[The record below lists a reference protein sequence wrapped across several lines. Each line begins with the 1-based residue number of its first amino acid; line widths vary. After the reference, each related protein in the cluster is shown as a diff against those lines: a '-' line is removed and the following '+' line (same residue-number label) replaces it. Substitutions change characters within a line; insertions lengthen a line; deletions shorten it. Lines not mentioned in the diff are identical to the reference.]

1 MFMTNS
7 YGKGVRIAALGLAV
21 ATVLSLTAPAHAAK
35 GRRAKAPAPA
45 ANSGNSGMM
54 VAIDPATGKIRQ
66 PTAAE
71 SKALVAGIQEM
82 TKASIQPELK
92 QFADGTMS
100 VDLSNSFLNISM
112 AQVQPDGSIREVC
125 VDSAADA
132 SAVLTAAPAFE
143 DK

>member
-1 MFMTNS
+1 MTNS
-7 YGKGVRIAALGLAV
+7 CGKGVRIAALGLAA
-21 ATVLSLTAPAHAAK
+21 ATVLSLAAPAYAAK
-35 GRRAKAPAPA
+35 TRRAKAPAPA
-45 ANSGNSGMM
+45 VNSGMM

-82 TKASIQPELK
+82 TKASAVQPELK
-92 QFADGTMS
+92 QFSDGTMS
-100 VDLSNSFLNISM
+100 VDLSSSFLNISM

-132 SAVLTAAPAFE
+132 NAVLTAAPAFE

>member
-1 MFMTNS
+1 MTNS
-7 YGKGVRIAALGLAV
+7 YGKGVRIAALGLAA
-21 ATVLSLTAPAHAAK
+21 ATVLSLAAPAHAAK
-35 GRRAKAPAPA
+35 AKPAKAPAA
-45 ANSGNSGMM
+45 QSGLM
-54 VAIDPATGKIRQ
+54 VAIDPATGKVRQ

-82 TKASIQPELK
+82 TKASAVKPELK
-92 QFADGTMS
+92 QFSDGTMS
-100 VDLSNSFLNISM
+100 VDLSASFLNISM

-132 SAVLTAAPAFE
+132 NAVLTAAPAFE

>member
-1 MFMTNS
+1 MTNS
-7 YGKGVRIAALGLAV
+7 YGKGVRIAALGLAA
-21 ATVLSLTAPAHAAK
+21 ATVLSLAAPAHAAK
-35 GRRAKAPAPA
+35 ARRAKAPAPA
-45 ANSGNSGMM
+45 AQSGMM

-82 TKASIQPELK
+82 TKASAVKPELK

-100 VDLSNSFLNISM
+100 VDLSSSFLNISM
-112 AQVQPDGSIREVC
+112 AQVQPDGSVREVC
-125 VDSAADA
+125 VDSATDA
-132 SAVLTAAPAFE
+132 NAVLTAAPAFE

>member
-1 MFMTNS
+1 MTNS
-7 YGKGVRIAALGLAV
+7 YGKGVRIAALGLAA
-21 ATVLSLTAPAHAAK
+21 ATVLSLAAPAYAAK
-35 GRRAKAPAPA
+35 TRRAKAPAPA
-45 ANSGNSGMM
+45 VNSGMSGMM

-82 TKASIQPELK
+82 TKASAVQPELK
-92 QFADGTMS
+92 QFSDGTMS
-100 VDLSNSFLNISM
+100 VDLSSSFLNISM

-132 SAVLTAAPAFE
+132 NAVLTAAPAFE

>member
-1 MFMTNS
+1 MTNS
-7 YGKGVRIAALGLAV
+7 YGKGVRIAALGLAA
-21 ATVLSLTAPAHAAK
+21 ATVLSLTAPAYAAK

-82 TKASIQPELK
+82 TKASSIQPELK

>member
-1 MFMTNS
+1 MTNS
-7 YGKGVRIAALGLAV
+7 CGKGVRIAALGLAA
-21 ATVLSLTAPAHAAK
+21 ATVLSLTAPAYAAK
-35 GRRAKAPAPA
+35 GRRAKAPAPTA
-45 ANSGNSGMM
+45 QSGMM

-82 TKASIQPELK
+82 TKASVKPELK
-92 QFADGTMS
+92 QFSDGTMS
-100 VDLSNSFLNISM
+100 VDLSNSYLNISM
-112 AQVQPDGSIREVC
+112 VQMQPDGSIREVC

-132 SAVLTAAPAFE
+132 NAVLTAAPAFE

>member
-1 MFMTNS
+1 MTNS
-7 YGKGVRIAALGLAV
+7 CGKGVRIAALGLAA
-21 ATVLSLTAPAHAAK
+21 ATVLSLTAPAYAAK
-35 GRRAKAPAPA
+35 GRRAKAPAPTA
-45 ANSGNSGMM
+45 QSGMM

-82 TKASIQPELK
+82 TKASSVQPELK
-92 QFADGTMS
+92 QLADGTMS
-100 VDLSNSFLNISM
+100 VDLSSSFLNISM

-132 SAVLTAAPAFE
+132 NAVLTAAPAFE

>member
-1 MFMTNS
+1 MTNS
-7 YGKGVRIAALGLAV
+7 YGKGVRIAALGLAA
-21 ATVLSLTAPAHAAK
+21 ATVLSLATPAYAAK
-35 GRRAKAPAPA
+35 ARRAKAPAPA
-45 ANSGNSGMM
+45 ATSGMM
-54 VAIDPATGKIRQ
+54 IAIDPATGKIRQ

-82 TKASIQPELK
+82 TKASAVEPELK
-92 QFADGTMS
+92 QFSDGTMS
-100 VDLSNSFLNISM
+100 VDLSSSFLNISM

-132 SAVLTAAPAFE
+132 NAVLTAAPAFE

>member
-1 MFMTNS
+1 MTNS
-7 YGKGVRIAALGLAV
+7 YGKGVRIAALGLAA
-21 ATVLSLTAPAHAAK
+21 ATVLSLAAPAHAAK
-35 GRRAKAPAPA
+35 ARRAKAPAPTA
-45 ANSGNSGMM
+45 GSGLM
-54 VAIDPATGKIRQ
+54 VAIDPATGKVRQ

-82 TKASIQPELK
+82 TKASAVQPKLK
-92 QFADGTMS
+92 QFPDGTMS
-100 VDLSNSFLNISM
+100 VDLSTSFLNISM

-132 SAVLTAAPAFE
+132 NAVLTAAPAFE

>member
-1 MFMTNS
+1 
-7 YGKGVRIAALGLAV
+7 
-21 ATVLSLTAPAHAAK
+21 
-35 GRRAKAPAPA
+35 
-45 ANSGNSGMM
+45 MM

-82 TKASIQPELK
+82 TKASAVKPELK
-92 QFADGTMS
+92 QFSDGTMS
-100 VDLSNSFLNISM
+100 VDLSSSFLNISM

-132 SAVLTAAPAFE
+132 NAVLTAAPAFE

>member
-1 MFMTNS
+1 MTNS
-7 YGKGVRIAALGLAV
+7 YGKGVRIAALGLAA
-21 ATVLSLTAPAHAAK
+21 ATVLSLAAPAHAAK
-35 GRRAKAPAPA
+35 ARRAKAPAPA
-45 ANSGNSGMM
+45 AQSGMM

-82 TKASIQPELK
+82 TKASAATPELK

-100 VDLSNSFLNISM
+100 VDLSSSFLNISM
-112 AQVQPDGSIREVC
+112 AQVQPDGSVREVC

>member
-1 MFMTNS
+1 MTNTC
-7 YGKGVRIAALGLAV
+7 GKGVRIAALGLAA
-21 ATVLSLTAPAHAAK
+21 ATVLSLAAPAYAAK
-35 GRRAKAPAPA
+35 TRRAKAPAPA
-45 ANSGNSGMM
+45 ASGMM

-82 TKASIQPELK
+82 TKASAVKPELK
-92 QFADGTMS
+92 QFSDGTMS
-100 VDLSNSFLNISM
+100 VDLSSSFLNISM

-125 VDSAADA
+125 VDSANDA
-132 SAVLTAAPAFE
+132 NAVLNAAPALE

>member
-1 MFMTNS
+1 MTNS
-7 YGKGVRIAALGLAV
+7 YGKGDRLAALGLAA
-21 ATVLSLTAPAHAAK
+21 ATVLCLAAPAHAAK
-35 GRRAKAPAPA
+35 ARRAKAPAPV
-45 ANSGNSGMM
+45 ANSGLM
-54 VAIDPATGKIRQ
+54 VAVDPATGKIRQ

-82 TKASIQPELK
+82 TKASAVKPELK

-100 VDLSNSFLNISM
+100 VDLSSSFLNISM
-112 AQVQPDGSIREVC
+112 AQVQPDGSVREVC

>member
-1 MFMTNS
+1 MTTS
-7 YGKGVRIAALGLAV
+7 YGKGVRIAALGLAA
-21 ATVLSLTAPAHAAK
+21 ATVLSLATPAYAAK
-35 GRRAKAPAPA
+35 TRRAKAPSPA
-45 ANSGNSGMM
+45 AASGMM

-82 TKASIQPELK
+82 TKASLAQPELK
-92 QFADGTMS
+92 QFSDGTMS
-100 VDLSNSFLNISM
+100 VDLSSSFLNISM

-132 SAVLTAAPAFE
+132 NAVLTAAPAFE